1 LDCFSAAHLQRRRR
15 EKMMAY
21 SSATKNCWESSD
33 TSVCVCRVSPFIC
46 FSCFVLL
53 LIFGS
58 CRFFVFFCFF
68 YETLSFVVAIGP
80 GNNGALAQTLQTE
93 FSLALML
100 SGQS

>member
-1 LDCFSAAHLQRRRR
+1 MGRVSHSSFIIFLFSCFFFCDYLDCFSAAHLQRRRR
-15 EKMMAY
+15 EMMMAY

-58 CRFFVFFCFF
+58 CRFFVF
-68 YETLSFVVAIGP
+68 LRDVVVCCCHW
-80 GNNGALAQTLQTE
+80 
-93 FSLALML
+93 
-100 SGQS
+100 SG